1 MIEFIVIFIV
11 LGVLGISIVMINSK
25 RRNNTQITGVQD
37 EFTQINHHAQTQE
50 YLLTLYAK
58 AKELSSKEYATHYSL
73 LYQFLV
79 NKLEEIGLSRKHRGG
94 DGGYTYFVSVDMNQL
109 RASDLYKDAYRYVK
123 SEYERKVFEFERQS
137 RTLL

>member
-1 MIEFIVIFIV
+1 MIEFIVIVIV
-11 LGVLGISIVMINSK
+11 LGITIVMINSK

-37 EFTQINHHAQTQE
+37 EFTQINHHAETE
-50 YLLTLYAK
+50 KYLLTLYEK

-79 NKLEEIGLSRKHRGG
+79 NKLEEIGLCRKHRGG
-94 DGGYTYFVSVDMNQL
+94 DGGYQYFIRGSLYQL

-123 SEYERKVFEFERQS
+123 SEYERKVSEFERQS
-137 RTLL
+137 RTML

>member
-1 MIEFIVIFIV
+1 MIEFIVIVI
-11 LGVLGISIVMINSK
+11 VLGISIVMINSK

-37 EFTQINHHAQTQE
+37 EFTQINHHAETE
-50 YLLTLYAK
+50 KYLLTLYEK

-79 NKLEEIGLSRKHRGG
+79 NKLEEIGLSREHRGG
-94 DGGYTYFVSVDMNQL
+94 DGGYRYFISVDLNKL

-123 SEYERKVFEFERQS
+123 SEYERKVFEFERQ
-137 RTLL
+137 